1 MARILLRTHSLWS
14 RRCFVG
20 ALTILLPLAHNL
32 LRHDHDFLSS
42 KDDYPQLHHQPS
54 VRFIPYPH
62 KTLGSGI
69 DLQCQWET
77 RPVAQDNNLSE
88 ETSSLDFTQRN
99 AYTEGICIP
108 PSLNDTLHIFSTAEA
123 VECLSSGVQH
133 RDIKLLISGDSYMKQ
148 LYIGLVDILLS
159 KPINNDEEIMG
170 AKHRDKF
177 INIAQAEMEKYGL
190 EKNESIFPYVDFT
203 GQQCYGD
210 KPLST
215 TCSKIV
221 KSTIDNDYVYI
232 IGGCCGCNKSEQ
244 REEADKYV
252 YV

>member
-159 KPINNDEEIMG
+159 KSYSYLDYLDPYASLTHGILTTHSQVKVVGTQSN
-170 AKHRDKF
+170 
-177 INIAQAEMEKYGL
+177 L
-190 EKNESIFPYVDFT
+190 EFLYSRGISSMKNFCTASSST
-203 GQQCYGD
+203 N
-210 KPLST
+210 LSKSKLQNLCFLT
-215 TCSKIV
+215 ASKKAVSCSFRSV
-221 KSTIDNDYVYI
+221 
-232 IGGCCGCNKSEQ
+232 
-244 REEADKYV
+244 
-252 YV
+252 